1 MPSIRAFG
9 RHSPDKKPLNPEGEG
24 CFEPGWLRLRV
35 GGRVRKSTLQITP
48 KADGDVG
55 SWTRQEGIPDRG
67 ECEQHGEASVRGN
80 GHAKG
85 RIDKYEPRRQVVHL
99 FLPISPILRPLS
111 AKPLLT
117 SQMRSSQNRDSKDQ
131 LPGKC
136 LLSMETGTRAHVESG
151 GRSKG
156 M

>member
-1 MPSIRAFG
+1 M
-9 RHSPDKKPLNPEGEG
+9 
-24 CFEPGWLRLRV
+24 

-55 SWTRQEGIPDRG
+55 SWARQEGIPDRG
-67 ECEQHGEASVRGN
+67 ECEQHGEASVRCN

-85 RIDKYEPRRQVVHL
+85 RIDKDEPRRQVVHL
-99 FLPISPILRPLS
+99 FLPISPILRLLP

-117 SQMRSSQNRDSKDQ
+117 NQTGSSQDRDSKDQ

-136 LLSMETGTRAHVESG
+136 LLSMEMGTRARVESG
-151 GRSKG
+151 GRSRG